1 MKPVRYIL
9 FIALCLGALFVH
21 GQNLN
26 LRFRHLGTDKGLSQS
41 NVLTILQDSRGF
53 MWFGTRDGLNRYD
66 GYSFTVYKNN
76 EKDSTSISSNYVYR
90 VIESASGDL
99 WVATWG
105 GGLNRYDRKRN
116 AFKRYRHNPANP
128 NSPGSDFI
136 RSVMEDRAGNIWLS
150 TEGAGVDM
158 LDKRTG
164 RFTHYRHTERDSKTV
179 SDDNIR
185 VTFQDRQGNIWVGTS
200 FGGLDLFDP
209 KTQNFRQF
217 RHIEGDPASLCSNDV
232 YCIFQD
238 DENRMWI
245 GTNGGGL
252 SQLDTKTWKF
262 TSFRA
267 GQDRESDAVYAI
279 NEDRHHKIWVGTEN
293 GGLNILDPVTASF
306 HTYLHDDVDHESL
319 SNNSIYDICRTTD
332 GNMWIG
338 TFNAGVEQVNLSS
351 RFLDYKHS
359 SQATSLS
366 DNHILSITE
375 DSRQRIWIGTD
386 GGGVN
391 LFDPATGSFTRFLHD
406 PKNPQTVC
414 GNYVL
419 TVCEDSR
426 HEIWIGTWGD
436 GLSVY
441 NPVTKTFRHFKNDLS
456 NPSSLSANYVWQ
468 IYEDNDRNIWACTY
482 GGGLNL
488 FDRATNSFTQM
499 PQSSDGVMG
508 LNNQKVYSVLDDG
521 RGHLW
526 IGTDGGGM
534 NFFDKR
540 TKIFR
545 HYLHSDKANSIA
557 SNTVGKITPD
567 RDGNLWIPTEH
578 GLSFLNTA
586 TNHFTNYTASDGL
599 PSNLVFGIL
608 QDNHDRLWI
617 STGNGISCFDPRTKK
632 FENYG
637 VADGLQGEEFKE
649 QAFCRT
655 SSGAFYFGGNNGF
668 NVFYPDSL
676 DVHTFD
682 PPLVMTDLKILN
694 KEVAISTGA
703 NPSPLDTNITETKD
717 LTVSYKSAV
726 LEFEF
731 ASLDYFNPKR
741 KYSYML
747 EGFDE
752 TWTAPSEKR
761 SATYTNLSPATY
773 VFRVK
778 TMMNNGQWSSHIL
791 TLNLTITP
799 PFWKTWWFRIIAA
812 LFVIGSLFAIYS
824 LRVRAITRQKL
835 QLENLVQ
842 ERTYELEQQKEV
854 LSENL
859 AALRLMKENLQKEK
873 YLLDCLMDH
882 LPASIYF
889 KDCEGKFTRV
899 SKYMADRFGYTV
911 TEMIGKTD
919 FDLLNF
925 DEATASFEAEQEIQ
939 NTLIPQVDYQEKE
952 TRPDGSV
959 RWLTTTK
966 MPLLGIYGEVS
977 GTFGASRDITSIK
990 MLEDDKHRAEMEKA
1004 VSQGKF
1010 EIASEVMHDIG
1021 NAVVGFGSY
1030 LTRIRRLQEQDRVD
1044 NLANL
1049 AAFLE
1054 ERRHALNQALGEQK
1068 TGAIVSLLNGVAAGQ
1083 KKKNEEVNRIITDQF
1098 NTITH
1103 IQEIL
1108 DIQRQYVN
1116 GRDSRERQAVNLRTI
1131 INDSL
1136 AMLFAQLE
1144 KAGIQVS
1151 VEINVDRPVVKGDRT
1166 KLMQLLLNLLKNSI
1180 EAMSPDSTD
1189 NRIVISVD
1197 AQDELLMIQ
1206 VKDNGVGFH
1215 SNWSGKLFAK
1225 GFSTK
1230 SAAGLG
1236 LYHSAAIA
1244 ESHEATVTLLSEG
1257 IHRGATAT
1265 VRFKIA

>member
-1 MKPVRYIL
+1 I
-9 FIALCLGALFVH
+9 
-21 GQNLN
+21 
-26 LRFRHLGTDKGLSQS
+26 S
-41 NVLTILQDSRGF
+41 N
-53 MWFGTRDGLNRYD
+53 
-66 GYSFTVYKNN
+66 
-76 EKDSTSISSNYVYR
+76 NYVNR
-90 VIESASGDL
+90 VVESVTGDL

-105 GGLNRYDRKRN
+105 GGLNRYDRQRN
-116 AFKRYRHNPANP
+116 AFTRYRHNATNP

-136 RSVMEDRAGNIWLS
+136 RNVMEDRAGNLWLS
-150 TEGAGVDM
+150 TEGAGIDM
-158 LDKRTG
+158 IDKRTG
-164 RFTHYRHTERDSKTV
+164 RFTHYRHNEHDPHSV

-185 VTFQDRQGNIWVGTS
+185 FTFQDRQGNIWAGTS
-200 FGGLDLFDP
+200 SGGLNLFDA
-209 KTQNFRQF
+209 KTQTFRQF
-217 RHIEGDPASLCSNDV
+217 RHIAGDPASLSANDI
-232 YCIFQD
+232 YCMFQD

-252 SQLDTKTWKF
+252 SRLDTKSWKF
-262 TSFRA
+262 RSFRA
-267 GQDRESDAVYAI
+267 GYGLQSDAVYSI
-279 NEDRHHKIWVGTEN
+279 NEDRHHNIWVGTEN
-293 GGLNILDPVTASF
+293 GGLCIVDPVAETF
-306 HTYLHDDVDHESL
+306 RTYLHDDVDHESL

-332 GNMWIG
+332 DNMWIG

-359 SQATSLS
+359 SQLSSLS
-366 DNHILSITE
+366 DNHILCIAE
-375 DSRQRIWIGTD
+375 DSKQRVWIGTD
-386 GGGVN
+386 GGGLN
-391 LFDPATGSFTRFLHD
+391 LFDPATGTFTRFLHD
-406 PKNPQTVC
+406 PKNPESLC

-419 TVCEDSR
+419 TVCEDSK
-426 HEIWIGTWGD
+426 HDIWIGTWGD
-436 GLSVY
+436 GLSIY
-441 NPVTKTFRHFKNDLS
+441 NPDTKTFRHFKSDLS
-456 NPSSLSANYVWQ
+456 NPASLSGNNVWQ
-468 IYEDNDRNIWACTY
+468 IYEDKDKNIWVCTY
-482 GGGLNL
+482 GGGLSLYN
-488 FDRATNSFTQM
+488 RTANSFSHMAPSVNGTT
-499 PQSSDGVMG
+499 G

-534 NFFDKR
+534 NFFDKQ
-540 TKIFR
+540 TKTFQ
-545 HYLHSDKANSIA
+545 HYLHSDKTNSIA
-557 SNTVGKITPD
+557 SNTVGKITLD

-578 GLSFLNTA
+578 GLSFFNTA
-586 TNHFTNYTASDGL
+586 TNQFTNYTASDGL

-608 QDNHDRLWI
+608 QDNHDRMWI
-617 STGNGISCFDPRTKK
+617 STGNGISCFEPRTKK

-655 SSGAFYFGGNNGF
+655 TSGAFYFGGNNGF
-668 NVFYPDSL
+668 NVFFPDSL
-676 DVHTFD
+676 NIHAFD

-694 KEVAISTGA
+694 KEVPISSPENA
-703 NPSPLDTNITETKD
+703 SPLEKNIAETKN

-747 EGFDE
+747 EGFDQ
-752 TWTAPSEKR
+752 TWTSPSEKR
-761 SATYTNLSPATY
+761 SATYTNLGAGNY

-778 TMMNNGQWSSHIL
+778 TMMNNGQWSSRVL
-791 TLNLTITP
+791 TLKLTITP
-799 PFWKTWWFRIIAA
+799 PFWKTWWFRLIAG
-812 LFVIGSLFAIYS
+812 LFVIGSLFSVYTFRISAIK
-824 LRVRAITRQKL
+824 RQKL

-842 ERTYELEQQKEV
+842 ERTYEVEQQKEV

-889 KDCEGKFTRV
+889 KDCEGKLTRV
-899 SKYMADRFGYTV
+899 SKHMAERFGFTV
-911 TEMIGKTD
+911 NEMVGKTD
-919 FDLLNF
+919 FDLLDY
-925 DEATASFEAEQEIQ
+925 DEARASFEADQEIQ
-939 NTLIPQVDYQEKE
+939 NTLIPQIDYQEKE

-966 MPLLGIYGEVS
+966 MPLLGIYGDVS

-990 MLEDDKHRAEMEKA
+990 LLEDDKHRAEVEKA

-1021 NAVVGFGSY
+1021 NAVIGFGTY

-1044 NLANL
+1044 NLASL
-1049 AAFLE
+1049 AVFME
-1054 ERRHALNQALGEQK
+1054 ERRPALNDALGEPK
-1068 TGAIVSLLNGVAAGQ
+1068 AGAIISLLAGVATGQ
-1083 KKKNEEVNRIITDQF
+1083 KKKNEEVNQIITDQF

-1116 GRDSRERQAVNLRTI
+1116 GRDSREREVVNLRTI

-1136 AMLFAQLE
+1136 AMLFASID
-1144 KAGIQVS
+1144 KASIQVS

-1180 EAMSPDSTD
+1180 EAMSPGSTD
-1189 NRIVISVD
+1189 NRIVISVNE
-1197 AQDELLMIQ
+1197 QDGQLVIE

-1215 SNWSGKLFAK
+1215 TNWSGKLFTK

-1230 SAAGLG
+1230 SSAGLG

-1244 ESHEATVTLLSEG
+1244 ESHEATVTVLSDG
-1257 IHRGATAT
+1257 LHRGAIAT
-1265 VRFKIA
+1265 VRFKTA